1 MTADLATAGEHGSRS
16 DLHRHLWGKS
26 QDRAHLPS
34 GGSYP
39 LICHLLD
46 TAGVARA
53 VCDLLIPAPMKGRLA
68 QACGSW
74 DAWVSETVLCAG
86 AHDLGKA
93 TCLFQQQSPTDC
105 PDAIFAVDASAETPD
120 LPDNANRHAYA
131 SGLLLWDYLRSADIA
146 ATDASRVVQ
155 IVGGHHGTI
164 PAYRWDKMHNWG
176 GAACVGSPEPVAAIL
191 HAAHREM
198 MSDIAAAAGDPL
210 PVSGPIP
217 LSVAAVSHAV
227 VVLADWIASS
237 SEFLA
242 GQASCG
248 PLSDPSIWAGRAERR
263 GREHM
268 ARLGLVAPSPPA
280 TDPSASCLL
289 DAASVPSPLQA
300 SLDSSHPRCASG
312 ITIITAPTGEGK
324 TEAALLAAS
333 RYCAARGSA
342 GWYFAMP
349 TMGTADGL
357 RDRLERLLPTLVEGT
372 PPMLNLMH
380 SLRALRETPKGWAA
394 ADPEARHWATSSR
407 KAILAPFGVG
417 TIDQALLGVL
427 RVKHSPLRMLAA
439 TTGTLIVDEAH
450 TFDPYMRRLLCRL
463 LQWCA
468 ASAAP
473 VVLMSA
479 TLPQEL
485 AAEFF
490 DAYRAG
496 AAPAAGGR
504 EAAPR
509 LNYPGW
515 ACWTPDSG
523 WATSGTCQ
531 PLRRWRLGVRLHDTI
546 AADMSDAM
554 ARRALEATRD
564 GGCVMVVRESVVK
577 SQQTYE
583 AVISA
588 KTQNRSDSDCEVVL
602 LHSRFRHNDRRR
614 LTERLLADLGP
625 RGAGRRP
632 ARLVLVATQIVE
644 MSLDVDF
651 DLVMTDPAPAAALLQ
666 RAGRCHR
673 HVRPQRPADMN
684 EPTLE
689 VFWPLA
695 ANGEPSRRSHIYLPH
710 DLAQARKHLADR
722 SYIDIPD
729 DVSTLV
735 DAAHTAST
743 GTRDAAD
750 DTGTDDAENSDY
762 LQWLV
767 EQDHRAAMA
776 ASMEIPTP
784 DRPAYKSL
792 TKLTGL
798 ADETDIARTRLGA
811 AAVQILAVYPRSD
824 DTFSAERPGGPRLP
838 EQPDTDQERRL
849 YERCVPV
856 TLLGR
861 NALWPLAL
869 HRHPT
874 SNSRGP
880 RTAWKSGP
888 LAHVRL
894 LPMDTETTARVD
906 TDKHGTFQITLDGH
920 LGLRANPDK

>member
-1 MTADLATAGEHGSRS
+1 MTADLATAVGQGSRS
-16 DLHRHLWGKS
+16 EMHRRLWGKS
-26 QDRAHLPS
+26 SDRAHLPD

-53 VCDLLIPAPMKGRLA
+53 VSDLLIPAPMRDRLA

-74 DAWVSETVLCAG
+74 DTWVAETVLCAG

-93 TCLFQQQSPTDC
+93 TCQFQQQSPDDC
-105 PDAIFAVDASAETPD
+105 HDALSAVDASAETPD

-131 SGLLLWDYLRSADIA
+131 SGLLLWDHLIAAGVA
-146 ATDASRVVQ
+146 ATDAGRVVQ

-164 PAYRWDKMHNWG
+164 PAYQWDKMRNWG

-191 HAAHREM
+191 HAAQREM
-198 MSDIAAAAGDPL
+198 MGDIAAATGEPR
-210 PVSGPIP
+210 PISGPIT
-217 LSVAAVSHAV
+217 LNAAAVSHAV

-242 GQASCG
+242 GQAGCG
-248 PLSDPSIWAGRAERR
+248 PLNDPSMWANRAEGR

-268 ARLGLVAPSPPA
+268 ARLGLVAPPSPE
-280 TDPSASCLL
+280 TDPTASCLL
-289 DAASVPSPLQA
+289 AAASVPSPLQA

-357 RDRLERLLPTLVEGT
+357 RDRLERLLARLVEGT

-380 SLRALRETPKGWAA
+380 SLRSLRETPQGWAA
-394 ADPEARHWATSSR
+394 ADPEARHWAASSR

-417 TIDQALLGVL
+417 TIDQALMGVL
-427 RVKHSPLRMLAA
+427 RVKHSPLRLLAA
-439 TTGTLIVDEAH
+439 TTGTLIIDEAH
-450 TFDPYMRRLLCRL
+450 TFDPYMRSLLCRL

-468 ASAAP
+468 ARAAP

-496 AAPAAGGR
+496 ATTAAGGR
-504 EAAPR
+504 DAAPQVG
-509 LNYPGW
+509 YPGW

-523 WATSGTCQ
+523 WATSGSRQ
-531 PLRRWRLGVRLHDTI
+531 PLRRWRLGVRLQDTP
-546 AADMSDAM
+546 AADMSETM
-554 ARRALEATRD
+554 ARRAMEATRG
-564 GGCVMVVRESVVK
+564 GGCVMVVRETVAK
-577 SQQTYE
+577 AQATYE
-583 AVISA
+583 AAVSA
-588 KTQNRSDSDCEVVL
+588 KTTTRSDANCEVVL
-602 LHSRFRHNDRRR
+602 LHSRFRHSDRRR
-614 LTERLLADLGP
+614 LTERLIADLGP
-625 RGAGRRP
+625 PGAGRRP
-632 ARLVLVATQIVE
+632 GRLVLVATQIVE
-644 MSLDVDF
+644 LSLDVDF
-651 DLVMTDPAPAAALLQ
+651 DLVVTDPAPFAALLQ
-666 RAGRCHR
+666 RSGRCHR
-673 HVRPQRPADMN
+673 HMRPKRPAGMN
-684 EPTLE
+684 APTLE
-689 VFWPLA
+689 VFWPIG
-695 ANGEPSRRSHIYLPH
+695 ANGEPSRRSHVYLPH
-710 DLAQARKHLADR
+710 DLAQARKHLTGR
-722 SYIDIPD
+722 PHIDIPD
-729 DVSTLV
+729 DVSALV
-735 DAAHTAST
+735 DAAHTADT
-743 GTRDAAD
+743 DTQDAAG

-762 LQWLV
+762 LQWLA
-767 EQDHRAAMA
+767 EQDYRAAMA
-776 ASMEIPTP
+776 ASVKIPTP
-784 DRPAYKSL
+784 DRPAHKSL

-798 ADETDIARTRLGA
+798 SDDADIAHTRLAA
-811 AAVQILAVYPRSD
+811 AAVQILPVYPRDD
-824 DTFSAERPGGPRLP
+824 DTLSAERPGGPGLP

-849 YERCVPV
+849 YERCIPV

-861 NALWPLAL
+861 NARWPLAL
-869 HRHPT
+869 HRHPAR
-874 SNSRGP
+874 SRRGP
-880 RTAWKSGP
+880 RTAWNSGP
-888 LAHVRL
+888 LAGVRL

-906 TDKHGTFQITLDGH
+906 TDQHGTFQITVNGH
-920 LGLRANPDK
+920 LGLRADPKK